1 MKYVDKI
8 IFRDKNY
15 NKLYQ
20 GSDLLFEV
28 NRELDYLNFTA
39 LEPSTIKY
47 TPFTKSTAQYSY
59 DKVNWETAD
68 NVTLNLNKGDKVYF
82 RGNITNHQGY
92 NNCANFKMTGKVS
105 ASGSI
110 MSLQAGN
117 PEDNSI
123 NYIGEFNYMFEN
135 CTSLVS
141 APKLPATTLTQ
152 DCYCGMFSGCKS
164 LKTAP
169 SLPATTLANHC
180 YSHMFENCTS
190 LINAT
195 ELSATT
201 LAERCC
207 SFMFDGCTSL
217 VKAPELKATTLVDYC
232 YASMFSG
239 CTSLEKA
246 PVLTATT
253 LGMSSYSGMFENC
266 VNLKYIKCDVDYYIY
281 YCFDNWLKNVSHTG
295 DFYCYDASIFPIG
308 VNGIPDGWTVHSE
321 I

>member
-1 MKYVDKI
+1 MKTVEKI
-8 IFRDKNY
+8 IFNDKY
-15 NKLYQ
+15 YDKLYQ
-20 GSDLLFEV
+20 GYDLLFEV
-28 NRELDYLNFTA
+28 NKELDYLNFTA

-47 TPFTKSTAQYSY
+47 KPSNSTTAEYSY

-68 NVTLNLNKGDKVYF
+68 NVTLNLNKGDKIYF

-92 NNCANFKMTGKVS
+92 TSCANFTMTGKVA

-123 NYIGEFNYMFEN
+123 NYIGEFNYLFEN

-141 APKLPATTLTQ
+141 TPKLPATTLTEN
-152 DCYCGMFSGCKS
+152 CYEGMFSGCKS
-164 LKTAP
+164 LKTAS
-169 SLPATTLANHC
+169 SLPATTLAVHC

-190 LINAT
+190 LINVS
-195 ELSATT
+195 ELAATT

-217 VKAPELKATTLVDYC
+217 IKAPELKATKIVDYC
-232 YASMFSG
+232 YLSMFSG

-246 PVLTATT
+246 PVLPSTT
-253 LGMSSYSGMFENC
+253 LAMGSYGGMFDTC
-266 VNLKYIKCDVDYYIY
+266 VNLKYIKCDVTYYY
-281 YCFDNWLKNVSHTG
+281 SDCFDNWLRNVAYTG
-295 DFYCYDASIFPIG
+295 DFYCKDASIFPTG
-308 VNGIPDGWTVHSE
+308 ASGIPEGWTVHSE